1 MKLDGQ
7 TLDVQCVSCS
17 GEADLPVE
25 SVLTDVLVI
34 FFLISLISG
43 FSVWRVFSVF
53 AGATQLKEGG
63 HNPRETSLRL

>member
-17 GEADLPVE
+17 GESRNQEPDLLVE

-34 FFLISLISG
+34 FFLIRFGL
-43 FSVWRVFSVF
+43 VVLVFGECLVCL
-53 AGATQLKEGG
+53 QEQ
-63 HNPRETSLRL
+63 HN